1 MERTPAGSVREL
13 ENAIGRAVALS
24 EGEEIT
30 PPDLCIAL
38 EDAGEEV
45 ATPEEEKFHESVR
58 DHKRAIILRAIRKS
72 GGSKTKAA
80 EMLGL
85 QPTYLSRLIR
95 ILKVE
100 G

>member
-1 MERTPAGSVREL
+1 VEVAAPADFRRDTAVQ
-13 ENAIGRAVALS
+13 AIGGGRFTAEIKEAWSGPPGPNGGYVA
-24 EGEEIT
+24 
-30 PPDLCIAL
+30 
-38 EDAGEEV
+38 
-45 ATPEEEKFHESVR
+45 
-58 DHKRAIILRAIRKS
+58 AIILRAIRRS

-95 ILKVE
+95 VLKVE